1 MQGRRMFRME
11 INRKVKGK
19 GEEEVNMIEILPVH
33 L

>member
-11 INRKVKGK
+11 INRKVKGT